1 MNQWKEKDIV
11 ASYTDNLL
19 GLGLGSGLSGELD
32 RHDQVKGL
40 LQLADHLNAILV
52 PVKPDANYRRRLH
65 GDLILRAQKREEM
78 PAPNL
83 FRQHRKGILIG
94 AALGSAASVVGV
106 AIAVFLRRRQGVATG

>member
-1 MNQWKEKDIV
+1 MNQRKEKDIV
-11 ASYTDNLL
+11 ADYTDHLL
-19 GLGLGSGLSGELD
+19 GLGAGLSGELD

-65 GDLILRAQKREEM
+65 GDLILKAQNRQEVS
-78 PAPNL
+78 APSL

-106 AIAVFLRRRQGVATG
+106 AIAVFLRHRQGVATG